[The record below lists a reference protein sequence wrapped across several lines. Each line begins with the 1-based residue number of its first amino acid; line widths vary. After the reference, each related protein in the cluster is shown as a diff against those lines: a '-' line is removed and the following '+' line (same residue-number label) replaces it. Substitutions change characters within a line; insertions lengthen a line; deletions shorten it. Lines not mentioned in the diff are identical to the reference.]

1 MVQDKPAMSAVCFD
15 LGDTLIVEETLV
27 RDSLEHVVD
36 AELVAGVPEVLEDIR
51 RRGYKIALIANADS
65 IDARNI
71 LSACRLDSYFSATII
86 SGELGIEKPDRR
98 IFQAALDELGVKPG
112 EALMVGNRLD
122 SDIVGANRVGI
133 KSVWFRWNSRY
144 DSTIEAEDEKPDFTI
159 QNLAE
164 LLDIL
169 SAL

>member
-1 MVQDKPAMSAVCFD
+1 MVWDRQAMSAVCFD
-15 LGDTLIVEETLV
+15 LGDTLIVEETVV
-27 RDSLEHVVD
+27 RDSLEHIVD
-36 AELVAGVPEVLEDIR
+36 AELVAGAPEVLENIR
-51 RRGYKIALIANADS
+51 RRGCKIALIANADS
-65 IDARNI
+65 IDVRNI
-71 LSACRLDSYFSATII
+71 LSACRLDSYFDATII

-98 IFQAALDELGVKPG
+98 IFQAALDELRVKPG
-112 EALMVGNRLD
+112 KALMVGNRLD
-122 SDIVGANRVGI
+122 TDIVGANSVGM

-144 DSTIEAEDEKPDFTI
+144 DSTIKTEDKRPDFTI